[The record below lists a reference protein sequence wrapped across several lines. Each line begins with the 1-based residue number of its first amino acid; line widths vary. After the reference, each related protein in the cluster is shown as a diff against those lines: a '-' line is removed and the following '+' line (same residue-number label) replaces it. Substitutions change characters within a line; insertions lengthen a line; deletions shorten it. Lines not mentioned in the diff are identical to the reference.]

1 MFNSDLYKK
10 HYPIQSQSDL
20 YGMSDK
26 DRKKLSEWVYVIEA
40 DVKNWNYRSA
50 LHGSTRGIE
59 INYPGVK
66 QLSQKIRAVNAA
78 EISEAD
84 LGFIN
89 EVLYRHKYIFPLSLY
104 FFPTEKGTKEK

>member
-26 DRKKLSEWVYVIEA
+26 DRKKLSEWVYAIEA

-59 INYPGVK
+59 INYLGDIK

-104 FFPTEKGTKEK
+104 FFPIKK

>member
-26 DRKKLSEWVYVIEA
+26 DRKKLSEWVYAIEA
-40 DVKNWNYRSA
+40 DVKNWNYQSA

-59 INYPGVK
+59 INYLGDIK

-104 FFPTEKGTKEK
+104 FFSIKK

>member
-1 MFNSDLYKK
+1 MFNSNLYKK
-10 HYPIQSQSDL
+10 HYPIQSSSDL
-20 YGMSDK
+20 YEMSEK
-26 DRKKLSEWVYVIEA
+26 DRKKLSNWIYVIEA
-40 DVKNWNYRSA
+40 DVQNWNYREA
-50 LHGSTRGIE
+50 VRGSRRRIV

-104 FFPTEKGTKEK
+104 FFPIEKGTKEK